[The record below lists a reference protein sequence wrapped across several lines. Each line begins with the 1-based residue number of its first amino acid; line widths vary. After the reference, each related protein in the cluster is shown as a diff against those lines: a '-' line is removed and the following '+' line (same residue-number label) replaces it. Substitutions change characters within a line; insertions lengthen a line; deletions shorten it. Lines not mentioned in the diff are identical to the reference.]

1 MSEASTQIVTQN
13 LEFENTTRSKSKGIT
28 KEQKK
33 IKGVI
38 FDFDGVLVSI
48 ETRFGR
54 PALQALKSV
63 QSSISREQIVEGM
76 LKVFDFMTQEQ
87 HTGGLNF
94 IKLFFRIG
102 KNIGLTRGQA
112 AKFVLLFWIYYK
124 KNKEKIVLICGV
136 QDTIKELVKKKYKI
150 VLITNSGNKTIAK
163 AIAKFP
169 ELRFFDLIISRD
181 DVLKS
186 KPHPEGFL
194 RALNELDLLPEEI
207 ISIGDQAS
215 DIIVGKK
222 VGTKTIAI
230 SYEYINHLKEHFL
243 DYKPDYIIQD
253 IRDLSLVLTIEESQ
267 LLPENEI
274 TFDLTATSHFNN
286 NLTIPKLSHLLISSK
301 KRNYETF
308 VG

>member
-1 MSEASTQIVTQN
+1 MSTQVVNQTYQ
-13 LEFENTTRSKSKGIT
+13 FENTTCSKSKSMT
-28 KEQKK
+28 KEHKK

-54 PALQALKSV
+54 PLLQALKSV
-63 QSSISREQIVEGM
+63 QSNINREQIVEGM
-76 LKVFDFMTQEQ
+76 LKVFNFMTLEQ
-87 HTGGLNF
+87 HSGGLNF

-102 KNIGLTRGQA
+102 KNIGLTRRQV
-112 AKFVLLFWIYYK
+112 AKFVLLFWIGYK
-124 KNKEKIVLICGV
+124 KNKEKIVLTYGARDV
-136 QDTIKELVKKKYKI
+136 IKELVEKKYKI
-150 VLITNSGNKTIAK
+150 ILITNSGNKTISK
-163 AIAKFP
+163 AMKKFP
-169 ELRFFDLIISRD
+169 ELQLFDLVISRD

-243 DYKPDYIIQD
+243 DYKPNYIIQD
-253 IRDLSLVLTIEESQ
+253 IRDLSLVLTIEESL
-267 LLPENEI
+267 LLPENEK
-274 TFDLTATSHFNN
+274 TFDLTTTSHFNN
-286 NLTIPKLSHLLISSK
+286 NLAIPKLSHLQISSK
-301 KRNYETF
+301 RRNYETL